1 MKFVREASN
10 NAFILSRPATL
21 LKSVSIA
28 GVNFCEFCK
37 NFQNSCFYRHVSV
50 TESESLDSKI
60 FSDQLSYLRD
70 FELVMICKSLKS
82 PLDARRKLN
91 SGRLMYVLLY
101 NSTDNFLSP
110 IPVFD
115 WLIFCCGNSI
125 LHQKKE
131 KKEKE
136 TKTIKTQF
144 IFGEKA
150 KKVYI
155 NIK

>member
-1 MKFVREASN
+1 MKFVKEASN

-70 FELVMICKSLKS
+70 LELVMICKSLKS

-91 SGRLMYVLLY
+91 PGRLMYVLPY
-101 NSTDNFLSP
+101 SSTDNFLSP

-115 WLIFCCGNSI
+115 WLILCCGNSI

-131 KKEKE
+131 KK
-136 TKTIKTQF
+136 
-144 IFGEKA
+144 
-150 KKVYI
+150 KK
-155 NIK
+155 KWKP

>member
-1 MKFVREASN
+1 MKFVKEASN

-70 FELVMICKSLKS
+70 LELVMICKSLKS

-91 SGRLMYVLLY
+91 PGRYMYVLPY
-101 NSTDNFLSP
+101 SSTDNFLSP

-131 KKEKE
+131 KK
-136 TKTIKTQF
+136 
-144 IFGEKA
+144 
-150 KKVYI
+150 KK
-155 NIK
+155 KWKP